1 MDEHNQ
7 QEQRTPQRK
16 GRRRMVAGLAALAI
30 AGAASLGGI
39 AADRYVDDG
48 TSSSAAASTDW
59 SGPSSGD
66 GFGGLVPP
74 GYSQG
79 YGPDYGSDY
88 RPDYGSGGLG
98 GGTSQGNATDKA
110 EASSAQQTGIV
121 TIDTV
126 VDYGQ
131 ARAAG
136 SGIVLSS
143 DGLVLTNHHV
153 IEGAT
158 TVTVTVEST
167 GLSYQAEVVGS
178 DASHDVAVLKLED
191 ASGLTP
197 APIDDDHDLAVGD
210 QVTAVGNANGGG
222 ELLAA
227 SGTVTGLGETIT
239 AGSEATGEGETL
251 SNLIEAN
258 VDVVSGDSGGAM
270 LDAEG
275 EVVGMT
281 TAASSGTPDIT
292 GYAVPIDTAL
302 SIAQQ
307 IESGDESGSVTV
319 GSSAFLGVMIGQDG
333 TISGAVDGSPAAGA
347 GIAAGDTI
355 TAVDDTEI
363 ASTDDLTQALA
374 SHDPGDRVTI
384 TWTSPDGSTHTAT
397 VTLAAGPAS

>member
-7 QEQRTPQRK
+7 QEQQTPQRK

-66 GFGGLVPP
+66 GFGGFVPP

-79 YGPDYGSDY
+79 YGPDYGS
-88 RPDYGSGGLG
+88 GGLG
-98 GGTSQGNATDKA
+98 GDTSQGNATEKA
-110 EASSAQQTGIV
+110 EATSAQQTGIV

-126 VDYGQ
+126 IDYGQ

-167 GLSYQAEVVGS
+167 GQSYQAEVVGS

-197 APIDDDHDLAVGD
+197 APIDDDDDLAVGD

-227 SGTVTGLGETIT
+227 GGTVTGLGETIT

-281 TAASSGTPDIT
+281 TAASSGAPDIT

-319 GSSAFLGVMIGQDG
+319 GSSAFLGVMVGQDG
-333 TISGAVDGSPAAGA
+333 TISGAVDGSPAAEA

-374 SHDPGDRVTI
+374 AHDPGDRVTI
-384 TWTSPDGSTHTAT
+384 TWTSPDASTHTAT